1 MPVISHKWNKGIIFG
16 NEYSNRLTRNIQG
29 VRRRN
34 RKKTLSNMPSEM
46 YQDQEIFDIFE
57 FD

>member
-1 MPVISHKWNKGIIFG
+1 MPVISHKWNKGIIFS